1 MYLQASRNRFR
12 ISAAA
17 VILILIGATVVAA
30 SEPSGAAGAGP
41 ASWNTLCAGRVGG
54 ASTPLVA
61 GANCRLIQAGGLVRR
76 YVVHVPTAVAA
87 SRAPAPVVFMF
98 HGSSGSGEQF
108 YAISGWREL
117 ADREGVIAVFPT
129 GESYRVLDTGRL
141 STKWNDFSLAC
152 DVSASRPAGWPITA
166 AYPAND
172 DAFVD
177 VMLAALRG
185 TEQVD
190 NARIY
195 ASGFSNGS
203 AFAQSLA
210 ITHADTFA
218 AIGSWAGQARECLR
232 ADGTPVRPIVA
243 PHLQTPPHTAV
254 PLALGI
260 GTRDEKYLAG
270 INEYLAAHGQPTIT
284 SIPLNLATV
293 NGAFGQALLAPTL
306 TNNGLAWVPGSAIGV
321 ADWAGV
327 AWRSTWPAPQYVT
340 AEWSTPVPC
349 NPTGSSFVFMLLDGV
364 THHYPNAAPG
374 KPTLIKQS
382 GSVNAAELFWKF
394 FERHTN

>member
-1 MYLQASRNRFR
+1 MYLQTSQHRFR
-12 ISAAA
+12 TSAIAA
-17 VILILIGATVVAA
+17 VVLVLLGATMVAA
-30 SEPSGAAGAGP
+30 SEPSGAAGVVP
-41 ASWNTLCAGRVGG
+41 ASWNTLCSGRVGVAG
-54 ASTPLVA
+54 TPFVA

-87 SRAPAPVVFMF
+87 SSAPAPVVFMF

-108 YAISGWREL
+108 YGISGWREV

-129 GESYRVLDTGRL
+129 GKSYRVLDAGRL

-152 DVSASRPAGWPITA
+152 DVSASRPAGWPTTA

-177 VMLAALRG
+177 AMLGDLRD

-210 ITHADTFA
+210 ITHADRFA
-218 AIGSWAGQARECLR
+218 AIGSWAGQARECLG

-243 PHLQTPPHTAV
+243 PHQTPPQSAV
-254 PLALGI
+254 PLALGL
-260 GTRDEKYLAG
+260 GTRDQKYLEH
-270 INEYLAAHGQPTIT
+270 INEYLVAHGQPTIT

-293 NGAFGQALLAPTL
+293 NGALGQAVLAPTL
-306 TNNGLAWVPGSAIGV
+306 AHNGLSWVPGSAIGV
-321 ADWAGV
+321 GDWAGV
-327 AWRSTWPAPQYVT
+327 AWCSTWPAPQYVT
-340 AEWSTPVPC
+340 AEWSTPVPG
-349 NPTGSSFVFMLLDGV
+349 NWTGSSFVFMLLDGV
-364 THHYPNAAPG
+364 THRYPNATAG
-374 KPTLIKQS
+374 KPKLIKQS
-382 GSVNAAELFWKF
+382 GSVNAAELFWQF